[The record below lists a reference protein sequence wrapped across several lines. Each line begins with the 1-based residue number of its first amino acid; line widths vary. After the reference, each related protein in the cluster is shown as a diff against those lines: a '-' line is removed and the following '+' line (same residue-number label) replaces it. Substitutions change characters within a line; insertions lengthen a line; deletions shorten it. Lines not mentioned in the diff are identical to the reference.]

1 MKKSQFTLVELLI
14 VIGIIAVLA
23 GLLFPALQ
31 GARVTAKKTSCLSN
45 QNQTSKTL
53 ATAMNANDQ
62 KLVSGDDDSSHLATQ
77 PSWIRHLYNKG
88 IVNDLKAYR
97 CPAIVPTTQTA
108 VNNTSLTAAQ
118 VTAMLKEAYGV
129 VVSSNSLSTPNLNG
143 FDMRGTGHLTYNSST
158 QVSPNQLVF
167 GGCAAEYGSSASDDA
182 IGQARATLDLSL
194 TGSSHSAG
202 RLADVHGGYTNL
214 FYMDGHA
221 DSVDQN
227 TYKENRYYPG
237 FSSGTKIA
245 VKIGQNTSNSDIS
258 SYSHLFDPDKR

>member
-1 MKKSQFTLVELLI
+1 MNRRQFTLVELLI

-31 GARVTAKKTSCLSN
+31 GARVTARKTQCLSN

-53 ATAMNANDQ
+53 AAAMNANDQ
-62 KLVSGDDDSSHLATQ
+62 KLVSGDDTPTNTE
-77 PSWIRHLYNKG
+77 PSWIRYLFNKG

-97 CPAIVPTTQTA
+97 CPAIVPTTKTA
-108 VNNTSLTAAQ
+108 INDTSLTTTQ
-118 VTAMLKEAYGV
+118 QTAMLTEAYGV
-129 VVSSNSLSTPNLNG
+129 VISTVSLTTPNLCG
-143 FDMRGTGHLTYNSST
+143 FDLRGTGHLTYNSAA

-167 GGCAAEYGSSASDDA
+167 GGCAAEYGSSSTDSA

-202 RLADVHGGYTNL
+202 RLANVHGGYTNL

-221 DSVDQN
+221 DSVDGDS
-227 TYKENRYYPG
+227 YKENRYYPG
-237 FSSGTKIA
+237 FDSSSNKIA
-245 VKIGQNTSNSDIS
+245 VKIGQSTSNSAIS
-258 SYSHLFDPDKR
+258 NYSHLFDPDKR

>member
-31 GARVTAKKTSCLSN
+31 GARVAARKTNCLSN
-45 QNQTSKTL
+45 QSQTSKTL
-53 ATAMNANDQ
+53 ASAMNANDQ
-62 KLVSGDDDSSHLATQ
+62 KLVSGDDNPTSTE
-77 PSWIRHLYNKG
+77 PSWIRHLFNKG

-97 CPAIVPTTQTA
+97 CPAIVPTTKTA
-108 VNNTSLTAAQ
+108 INNTSLTAAQ
-118 VTAMLKEAYGV
+118 ITAMLTEAYGV
-129 VVSSNSLSTPNLNG
+129 VFSTVSLTTPNLAG

-167 GGCAAEYGSSASDDA
+167 GGCTAEYGSGTSDDA
-182 IGQARATLDLSL
+182 IGRSRATLDLSL
-194 TGSSHSAG
+194 SGSSHSAG
-202 RLADVHGGYTNL
+202 RLADVHGGFTNL

-258 SYSHLFDPDKR
+258 NYSHLFDPDKR